1 MASEATGHQEN
12 EDRDGGRLEMSRE
25 QFPLE
30 NFRDPVTSLG
40 LREYTTKLKD
50 CC

>member
-1 MASEATGHQEN
+1 MIIKEEKELLVNKRMASEATGHQEN

-30 NFRDPVTSLG
+30 NFPL
-40 LREYTTKLKD
+40 
-50 CC
+50 